1 MQEGNIWCVDVPEKN
16 TNYILHLTQEKFK
29 GTFKEKFMP
38 HSHGISKVNTRV
50 NDPTSPPQSLHWPTV
65 GWGCPSICFWRLPSH
80 VHPSANFQT
89 AFLAQT
95 LEPCHKQITYHVRTL
110 IRHNYKLYPH
120 KFCVMLCEVNT
131 VQTLSLLPEHYLLKG
146 QHQYMQVWVP
156 PMIHSIHMQLLSA
169 SSLVFLNLAL

>member
-95 LEPCHKQITYHVRTL
+95 LEPCHKQITNHVRTL
-110 IRHNYKLYPH
+110 VRHNYK
-120 KFCVMLCEVNT
+120 FISTQVLCNALWSEHCANT
-131 VQTLSLLPEHYLLKG
+131 ELTARTLSSERTAPVY
-146 QHQYMQVWVP
+146 
-156 PMIHSIHMQLLSA
+156 A
-169 SSLVFLNLAL
+169 SLGATNDP